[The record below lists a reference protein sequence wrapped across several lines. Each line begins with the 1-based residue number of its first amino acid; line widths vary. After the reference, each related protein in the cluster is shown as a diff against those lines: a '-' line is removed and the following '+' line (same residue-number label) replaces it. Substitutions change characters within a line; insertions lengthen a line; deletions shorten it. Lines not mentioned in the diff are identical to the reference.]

1 MHSLCFIKLPLSQYT
16 RLLCPLPFCTYIL
29 LRRRVIEQLGGHH
42 AASQGRPTRVTFTFK
57 GYKDLCRSLDIE
69 GCGHIS
75 KQCNTTLTD
84 LQRGTLDAEGLTPPS
99 IHFYSKL
106 RISQTQGT
114 KNQCPPEVNI
124 AISFI
129 QEESN
134 LGVQL
139 LLCNRN
145 SSNFLEG
152 GTLVAVIASTHS
164 K

>member
-1 MHSLCFIKLPLSQYT
+1 ML
-16 RLLCPLPFCTYIL
+16 RALLHPPYIFVL
-29 LRRRVIEQLGGHH
+29 
-42 AASQGRPTRVTFTFK
+42 
-57 GYKDLCRSLDIE
+57 
-69 GCGHIS
+69 
-75 KQCNTTLTD
+75 
-84 LQRGTLDAEGLTPPS
+84 
-99 IHFYSKL
+99 YSKL